1 MTSDDPTPDFTVD
14 IAQTTGAIVAAF
26 LSHNAMSPDR
36 VADFIAST
44 AVAVRAVFAP
54 GEPQP
59 EEVKL
64 EPAVPIRKSITPDAI
79 ICLEDGKAFKSLKR
93 HLRTAYGMTP
103 DEYRERWG
111 LPSSYPMVAPNYSA
125 TRSQLAK
132 DAGLGKVGRA

>member
-1 MTSDDPTPDFTVD
+1 MTSDDTTPDFTVD

-44 AVAVRAVFAP
+44 AGAVRAVFAP

-59 EEVKL
+59 EEVEL

-79 ICLEDGKAFKSLKR
+79 ICLEDGLKFKSLKR
-93 HLRTAYGMTP
+93 HLATHFDMTP
-103 DEYRERWG
+103 EQYRAKWG
-111 LPSSYPMVAPNYSA
+111 LPADYPMVAPNYSA

-132 DAGLGKVGRA
+132 NTGLGKRVPA

>member
-1 MTSDDPTPDFTVD
+1 MTSDDTTPDFTVD
-14 IAQTTGAIVAAF
+14 IAQTTGVIVAAF
-26 LSHNAMSPDR
+26 LSHNPMTVDR
-36 VADFIAST
+36 VPEFIAST
-44 AVAVRAVFAP
+44 TAAVRALYAP
-54 GEPQP
+54 GEREP
-59 EEVKL
+59 EAAEL

-132 DAGLGKVGRA
+132 NTGLGKRVPA

>member
-1 MTSDDPTPDFTVD
+1 MTSDDTTPDFTVD

-59 EEVKL
+59 EEVEL

-79 ICLEDGKAFKSLKR
+79 ICLEDGLKFKSLKR
-93 HLRTAYGMTP
+93 HLATHFDMTP
-103 DEYRERWG
+103 EQYRARWG
-111 LPSSYPMVAPNYSA
+111 LPADYPMVAPNYSA

-132 DAGLGKVGRA
+132 NTGLGKRVPA